1 MRPTVDGAT
10 RLAYWC
16 PTCFGYLFMIV
27 YHFIS
32 SEFALKALRDC
43 RLKISRINELNDP
56 FEFCAAD
63 FSDGDTRIKLET
75 FKDQMNALY
84 GVICFSEQYH
94 DPVLW
99 SHYADSHRGV
109 ALVFEIPDDYAIPID
124 YQPERFHWNVDAA
137 IQRGGFD
144 ESHLSKLISTK
155 FLSWGYEKEIR
166 MTCRLNDH
174 FCQIDSKG
182 KKVYFE
188 SLSLESFGLDS
199 LKLIGLIRGIRC
211 DLRPTDI
218 ASELLAADTLSVQDT
233 QLDLSSFQIISGKT
247 YPANGVRSFSACCF
261 RV

>member
-1 MRPTVDGAT
+1 
-10 RLAYWC
+10 
-16 PTCFGYLFMIV
+16 MIV
-27 YHFIS
+27 YHFTP
-32 SEFALKALRDC
+32 SEFALKALRDR

-63 FSDGDTRIKLET
+63 FSESDTKTRLET
-75 FKDQMNALY
+75 FKNQVNEQY

-109 ALVFEIPDDYAIPID
+109 VLVFEIPDDHAIPID
-124 YQPERFHWNVDAA
+124 YQPERFKLDVDAA
-137 IQRGGFD
+137 IQRGSFD
-144 ESHLSKLISTK
+144 ESDLSKLISTK
-155 FLSWGYEKEIR
+155 FSSWHYENEIR
-166 MTCRLNDH
+166 ITCRLNDH

-188 SLSLESFGLDS
+188 SLSLESFGLDP

-211 DLRPTDI
+211 DLNSMDI
-218 ASELLAADTLSVQDT
+218 ASELLAADTLLVQDT
-233 QLDLSSFQIISGKT
+233 QLDLSGFRIISDKA
-247 YPANGVRSFSACCF
+247 YPVNGVRSFSACCF